1 MTDFTRL
8 IAACDVM
15 LDTPHFNGMTTSL
28 EAFALGMPVV
38 TLPSGLQRG
47 GIPRACTARCSG
59 WSSSRATPRITCE
72 LRSTW
77 AKERDRRELARRE
90 ILARGDALFEDRR
103 AVQEFERF
111 PPRPPICGMKRANF
125 RRGSEK

>member
-1 MTDFTRL
+1 MIFLPTQSMADFTRL

-28 EAFALGMPVV
+28 EALALGMPVV

-47 GIPRACTARCSG
+47 RHTAGMYRKMQ
-59 WSSSRATPRITCE
+59 WMELMARDAADYVRIA
-72 LRSTW
+72 LGLG
-77 AKERDRRELARRE
+77 KERDRREFARRE
-90 ILARGDALFEDRR
+90 ILARSDVLFEDRR

-111 PPRPPICGMKRANF
+111 F
-125 RRGSEK
+125 REAIHLRR